1 MSGLVE
7 RVSVCVCPGSVSS
20 AASSLVRLWRD
31 TTLFEVFK
39 FTLSEVV
46 RNVVFNHLCSDWIQ
60 QCGSDYLLPYCSR
73 LLFMAFLKQL
83 SGPLTGISG
92 VSETITT
99 ATWRN
104 QTIRLLAQVQTQ
116 GFNSSRSWVC
126 VGCPFMSARSV
137 RSPEK
142 TRCAL
147 NAD

>member
-20 AASSLVRLWRD
+20 AASSLIRLWRD
-31 TTLFEVFK
+31 ATLFEVFK
-39 FTLSEVV
+39 FTLSEVS
-46 RNVVFNHLCSDWIQ
+46 RNFVFNHLCSDWIQ

-99 ATWRN
+99 ASWRTR
-104 QTIRLLAQVQTQ
+104 QLGSWPRCRLKGLTLQGLGYAWVVPLCQLEVYAVQRKL
-116 GFNSSRSWVC
+116 GV
-126 VGCPFMSARSV
+126 
-137 RSPEK
+137 
-142 TRCAL
+142 L
-147 NAD
+147 